1 MKITLSCLKE
11 KIKVHN
17 HFKKFIIFLLN
28 FIIIIFYGFIFNKIK
43 NKKLLKVCLCVIGKR
58 ENRYVKEFVEHYK
71 KIGYNKIFIYD
82 NNEINDEK
90 FEDVI
95 QDEIDKGFVSII
107 NYRGLKASQGHS
119 YKDCYK
125 NNNKNYDWLS
135 FYDFDEFLELNPP
148 FTKIQDYLRL
158 KEFKKCQNIKINWI
172 IYGNKTS
179 LYYENKPLE
188 QRFTTRIKISKCI
201 KSCVRGNLPINYWS
215 RSRNPHTSLNKFI
228 SCSSSGKIANY
239 SSSIYSPPDIKF
251 AYLKHYHDKSFE
263 EFCIKIKRGNADSY
277 NLHLN
282 KKLKKIFE
290 KNKKDANK
298 LKIMERIFNISTLK
312 KSKNLNK

>member
-1 MKITLSCLKE
+1 MERFNLYLKVE
-11 KIKVHN
+11 KIKMN
-17 HFKKFIIFLLN
+17 SKKFIIFLN
-28 FIIIIFYGFIFNKIK
+28 FILIIFYDI
-43 NKKLLKVCLCVIGKR
+43 NKKRLLKVCLCVIGKR
-58 ENRYVKEFVEHYK
+58 ENRYAKEFVEHYK

-95 QDEIDKGFVSII
+95 QNEIDKGFVSII
-107 NYRGLKASQGHS
+107 NYRGLKARQFHS

-135 FYDFDEFLELNPP
+135 FFDFDEFLELSPP
-148 FTKIQDYLRL
+148 FTVIQDYLGIT
-158 KEFKKCQNIKINWI
+158 KFKKCQNIKINWI
-172 IYGNKTS
+172 YYGNKTS

-188 QRFTTRIKISKCI
+188 QRFKTRIRISRCI
-201 KSCVRGNLPINYWS
+201 KSTVRGNLSINYWS
-215 RSRNPHTSLNKFI
+215 RAKNPHTSLNKFV
-228 SCSSSGKIANY
+228 SCSSSGKNVNY
-239 SSSIYSPPDIKF
+239 STSIYSPPDVKF

-282 KKLKKIFE
+282 KKLKEIFE
-290 KNKKDANK
+290 KNKNNINK
-298 LKIMERIFNISTLK
+298 LKIMKRIFNISTFK
-312 KSKNLNK
+312 KVNYLNKQ